1 MLQGVKRV
9 SRSLCEMHLSEAF
22 RKASVESLS
31 SACDE
36 SHRVRS
42 FFLMEGGE
50 NGFRWCNLCGKMVLV
65 SDKIA
70 L

>member
-42 FFLMEGGE
+42 FFFDGRGRE
-50 NGFRWCNLCGKMVLV
+50 WISMVQFMR
-65 SDKIA
+65 
-70 L
+70 